1 VFAAAIVP
9 AWFTPL
15 AAKFAWPM
23 TTLAA
28 WEVLKNT
35 AGEQTTDT
43 LLMFVPAIVPI
54 PLLTVQDVVLVG
66 WVLTVTK

>member
-1 VFAAAIVP
+1 
-9 AWFTPL
+9 
-15 AAKFAWPM
+15 M
-23 TTLAA
+23 TTAA
-28 WEVLKNT
+28 WGEVKST